1 MGSTDRMLRGIT
13 GRTAKERDQV
23 GQSRRPGGTVWEI
36 RPGGTVRERE
46 KVGQSKKTR
55 PKRQGERPSETVG
68 ERDQVGQSKKTRPK
82 RQSGRETRWDCQ
94 GERKG
99 GTVTDTTRELCTP
112 VKPITLSTADMTAS
126 PFAQYNSSTKH
137 ADTGQSSILFQSE

>member
-1 MGSTDRMLRGIT
+1 MGDQTRWDSQRPEVTVGDQT
-13 GRTAKERDQV
+13 GWDSQGV
-23 GQSRRPGGTVWEI
+23 

-46 KVGQSKKTR
+46 K
-55 PKRQGERPSETVG
+55 
-68 ERDQVGQSKKTRPK
+68 VGQSKKTRPK